1 MGVKLY
7 GFWRSLAS
15 FRVRIALNLK
25 GIPFE
30 ESVVDLLA
38 GQQLADGY
46 KRVNPQAV
54 VPALLDGDGA
64 PLFQSLAILEYLDE
78 TQPEPPLLPNEP
90 RARAR
95 VRGLGMI
102 TACDVHPLIV
112 PRIRNY
118 LGNELKLDEPTRLKW
133 IRHWFDEGSRAIE
146 SHLANEQETGR
157 YCHGDQVTMADVCVV
172 SHAAGAK
179 IFECD
184 PAPFPTLHR
193 IVAECFKL
201 DAFARAHPLK
211 QPGAQAAH

>member
-1 MGVKLY
+1 MKLY
-7 GFWRSLAS
+7 TYFRSSAS
-15 FRVRIALNLK
+15 YRVRIALAYK
-25 GIPFE
+25 G
-30 ESVVDLLA
+30 LA
-38 GQQLADGY
+38 HAAAYVSLPKKEHQADAF
-46 KRVNPQAV
+46 RAVNPQAL
-54 VPALLDGDGA
+54 VPALEDGGRV
-64 PLFQSLAILEYLDE
+64 LIQSLAIMEYLDE
-78 TQPEPPLLPNEP
+78 THPEPPLLPKEP

-133 IRHWFDEGSRAIE
+133 IRHWFNEGSRAIE
-146 SHLANEQETGR
+146 AHLASEKETGR
-157 YCHGDQVTMADVCVV
+157 YCHGDQVTLADVCVV

-193 IVAECFKL
+193 IVGECFKL

>member
-1 MGVKLY
+1 MVKLY

-30 ESVVDLLA
+30 ETVVDLLA
-38 GQQLADGY
+38 GQQFAEGY
-46 KRVNPQAV
+46 RGVNPQSV
-54 VPALLDGDGA
+54 VPALDDGTGA

-78 TQPEPPLLPNEP
+78 THPEPPLLPQAP
-90 RARAR
+90 RERAR

-118 LGNELKLDEPTRLKW
+118 LGNELKLDEPARLKW

-146 SHLANEQETGR
+146 SRLANEKETGR
-157 YCHGDQVTMADVCVV
+157 FCHGDRVTLADVCIV
-172 SHAAGAK
+172 SHAVGAK

-184 PAPFPTLHR
+184 PAPFPTLGR
-193 IVAECFKL
+193 IVGECLKL

-211 QPGAQAAH
+211 QPGAQQKH